1 MYYLAEKGI
10 GDLYYYRPL
19 CNYTA
24 TDIAYM
30 WNYMKNVGKTPLD
43 MGNKRF
49 YIDDILITRDKHP
62 EYHKICMTANIYWTD
77 LRNRHYKPYMGQ
89 TIRTMNMIP

>member
-1 MYYLAEKGI
+1 MRTLELSEILKISFDKTIYYLAEKGI
-10 GDLYYYRPL
+10 GDLYYRRPL

-43 MGNKRF
+43 IGNKRF
-49 YIDDILITRDKHP
+49 YIDDILTTRDKHP
-62 EYHKICMTANIYWTD
+62 EYHKICMTANI
-77 LRNRHYKPYMGQ
+77 LE
-89 TIRTMNMIP
+89 IF